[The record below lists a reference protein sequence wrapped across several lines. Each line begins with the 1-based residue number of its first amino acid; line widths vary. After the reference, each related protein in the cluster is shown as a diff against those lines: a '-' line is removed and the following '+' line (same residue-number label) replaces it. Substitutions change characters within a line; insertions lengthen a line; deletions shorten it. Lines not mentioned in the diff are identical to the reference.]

1 MAPEAIKN
9 SIHIISD
16 NSKIKYDIGLMP
28 SLQKII
34 LESES
39 NIILLACKQ

>member
-28 SLQKII
+28 SFTEDNFRIR
-34 LESES
+34 E
-39 NIILLACKQ
+39 